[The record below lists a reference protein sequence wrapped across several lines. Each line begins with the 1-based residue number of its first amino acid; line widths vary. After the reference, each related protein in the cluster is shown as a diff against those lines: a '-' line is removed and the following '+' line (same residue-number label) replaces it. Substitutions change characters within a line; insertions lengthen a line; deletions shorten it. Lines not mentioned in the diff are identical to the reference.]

1 MFTYGIRSE
10 TDAKKSVLKILKSG
24 KICKAA
30 FSPGEIIRI
39 DGSAAIV
46 IKKWNRSLLHRIC
59 FHHQG
64 AFYEK
69 HQKGKSFRYG
79 EDACKRKQISN
90 IILEPRCPGSVP
102 HLFMIIC
109 P

>member
-1 MFTYGIRSE
+1 MAKRSE

-24 KICKAA
+24 MICKAA
-30 FSPGEIIRI
+30 FSPGEIISI

-46 IKKWNRSLLHRIC
+46 IKKWNRSLLHIRC

-69 HQKGKSFRYG
+69 HQNNYASVYFILH
-79 EDACKRKQISN
+79 KQSD
-90 IILEPRCPGSVP
+90 ILL
-102 HLFMIIC
+102 HDF
-109 P
+109 